1 MDALQALAG
10 DKYRQD
16 IISNDIGEW
25 IINGQYLI
33 LL

>member
-1 MDALQALAG
+1 MDALQALVG
-10 DKYRQD
+10 GEYRQD

-25 IINGQYLI
+25 ILNGQYLI